1 MAKMDLDKQITVLI
15 ENAPQDGVTPKVV
28 EAIAPVLKLLAS
40 QLQHLEYYILQ
51 SVDQRWVLFTLSNRT
66 QPQFEKNVIYA
77 FPTLKDAI
85 NSQSVADPDVMAV
98 SLPVTHLL
106 FQLAAMETVHSIVF
120 FETPGNLSSGT
131 EVPRE
136 DVQNLIQE
144 RLQLPSSSQSNPP
157 NLPPDIA

>member
-1 MAKMDLDKQITVLI
+1 MDLDKQITVLI
-15 ENAPQDGVTPKVV
+15 ENAPQDGVTPKVI
-28 EAIAPVLKLLAS
+28 EAIAPVLKLLAG

-77 FPTLKDAI
+77 FPTLKDALS
-85 NSQSVADPDVMAV
+85 SQSMPSPDVMAV
-98 SLPVTHLL
+98 SLPVIHLL
-106 FQLAAMETVHSIVF
+106 FQLTALETVHSIVF
-120 FETPGNLSSGT
+120 FETPGNLSAGT

-144 RLQLPSSSQSNPP
+144 RLQPKSNPA